1 MNVISNRIS
10 YSHRLSH
17 LANIDKYLFC
27 NFYRI
32 PPRYSFKMGSRS
44 STLIGFAVIAHL
56 TISCLVLG
64 NNQVFVGESIR
75 DSINESISNTIIH
88 TDLKLSDMLMKKH
101 IVLLE
106 IVAFMFILNFLVRH
120 TLSTFGSTI
129 QKVVRCIICRK
140 ADEVRRLEAVMNAVQ
155 VTYKAARTRGVIK
168 GVSSYNI
175 LQNPRYQVSKGKRNF
190 VEVAEY
196 R

>member
-1 MNVISNRIS
+1 MNTIS
-10 YSHRLSH
+10 YGISCSHYSSH

-56 TISCLVLG
+56 IISCLVLG

-75 DSINESISNTIIH
+75 HSINESISDAIIQ

-106 IVAFMFILNFLVRH
+106 IVAFMFILNFLLRQ

-129 QKVVRCIICRK
+129 QKVMRCIICRK

-190 VEVAEY
+190 VCEY
-196 R
+196 S